1 MNKLYSYYK
10 ISESKYFKIDSE
22 NGNLFNIPQHLMK
35 TPNYVY
41 VPYLSI
47 NIDDVFFGS
56 ECVRKDFEE
65 AVRKLSKSH
74 HFSLNSSLI
83 TVKTSLS
90 KMMYHSII
98 ANEILISEM
107 CNSDIDLLSYLNN
120 RLAPYYKKN
129 TIECDCGDHVLP
141 NDDRAIL
148 EPESCML
155 ASDADFVSH
164 MIAMSVCHTII
175 SNRIV
180 IPDTQIV
187 ERIINSKHGMIF
199 QAEGEVNVVTL
210 RKEFK
215 NFIQDKKNC
224 FANELHKLFLGP
236 IEECDRQMKYM
247 ISQVADTNNI
257 GKLMSFI
264 SKKTEFGKEAS
275 RRHKKFMDALFNKNL
290 QKRGINSRERRF
302 EAQGLFNIG
311 IEMPTCID
319 TLVNFLASED
329 NGAFFALKQSIDH
342 IVAQCKQYTDNVG
355 TIAKELF
362 QSTLKDQIL
371 KVIFGTIISWAMI
384 LTATSYTHIA
394 LAMAQ
399 YCNCFPFN
407 WFSDLMEQAMV
418 FLKSGAMSI
427 IGMFNSNGDRN
438 EQFVAQSGE
447 DINENI
453 ITSFVKFLV
462 NIARTKGK
470 DEIKMDDIRI
480 NRVFGL
486 SKMINSS
493 KTIYEFLG
501 KLFEYVTDLYND
513 NVIGFGTVRSAYE
526 LIDSRIPKWLDE
538 VALFEL
544 RTEED
549 AIISPFLQMSNFE
562 RKKKLLDLSREGS
575 DILERMSIMP
585 GKNERP
591 RRFFEGKVRKLNEFI
606 KACGASLVGLEG
618 KHAPFVIYLKGQPG
632 IGKTLMVD
640 YLLKDMYACFDER
653 YDHKIDKYSKNE
665 ESVYWEGYSGQR
677 VYLIDDFL
685 QNINEEVRGTQ
696 IASLIQIGSRSPFP
710 LNMATCDAKGAV
722 HFSSEVVAL
731 TSNIM
736 PNKNITENYIASHDA
751 FMRRINMM
759 ITVKLKRT
767 HANAQNRFD
776 FDGRPAEFDGSAYEF
791 HVEDN
796 QGVGYDCNW
805 EDLVILLALNLRQNR
820 IVQASLD
827 DDLRKTDERWKFL
840 FEETLEKQRQL
851 LQNIEGRERIEAQG
865 IFDRVNDF
873 WNYTNLNQKIE
884 VVSNCFLR
892 PNTSWFNFSFP
903 IRVQLVQEKTEI
915 KEVVNEW
922 QRGDFH
928 LETVLNDPTQVSQEL
943 LEKLDTYEV
952 IDELDAVKRKYQV
965 PVLSPSENEDSK
977 IFALFQVGALADSG
991 RLQFRTHK
999 FQRIY
1004 EVMREGSNNLDPRFS
1019 AAEHRIR
1026 DLERIDIGMIRQWML
1041 NPTETLNDGD
1051 FSTEH
1056 FRLLYFNLKSRIN
1069 AMVCR
1074 ERKASKTTMWI
1085 SSIKRMM
1092 KHPVTVLIGGVASAF
1107 VAYKVFKSVTKEKM
1121 IGEVMPSGD
1130 AVTKRVAKKKF
1141 KFNRYASEGQ
1151 DGTEHIHEC
1160 EDCKQKYSHVHRV
1173 NPKRPHFVAAY
1184 GCPYEECV
1192 SYFGRGNYSHK
1203 LNKMNAR
1210 KVSDEEVEEMQDER
1224 DFFEEAEKD
1233 PMCKN
1238 MMQTSFLNLFSVINT
1253 KNGGKMK
1260 GVVLGDRVCVAPY
1273 HLIYET
1279 GVDTELNLEG
1289 LSIPNVI
1296 IDLNKSR
1303 VHLDKERDLFFF
1315 ELPNSIPA
1323 KRKIVD
1329 YFVGEDE
1336 YKPTYESGYAV
1347 QCLSEAIGVKPRCLQ
1362 MMQLSDVK
1370 MERKKSYEVRV
1381 NGVCEYFEQ
1390 VQTYLY
1396 LGDTGRGD
1404 CGSPIFINDK
1414 SSNKKILGI
1423 HIAGSTGK
1431 GMLTLMPREYLQDVM
1446 AKFFVA
1452 QMSVEY
1458 PEYDNYIFDPL
1469 KSLNGNDNI
1478 EIVCQL
1484 PPELTPQQPIKSEIE
1499 PSMIYEKVFDH
1510 KTIPA
1515 LLRAVDGLDPL
1526 RNDLKKQ
1533 FSKEI
1538 LEHDKVVEL
1547 AARDLSATY
1556 MAYRSPYVN
1565 KGVLSWEENVN
1576 GIDGDNYINALNF
1589 QSSLG
1594 FPWSVKYKTKGKALL
1609 FDTLE
1614 NNKRVAKEELIEA
1627 FDLLE
1632 NKVKKGIIPP
1642 IFFVDTL
1649 KDERRPIEKV
1659 KLGKTRIFSCGP
1671 IEFNMLVRKYFLNF
1685 MAHLMH
1691 NHVDGEISVGINPHG
1706 DEWKIFYEVLKAK
1719 GDHWIAGDYAGYDK
1733 KLPYQFCKAA
1743 MVAVHDFYQGETPE
1757 EALVRD
1763 VLAEAMFSGF
1773 HVAEGIIYRAHHGM
1787 PSGVPITAVFNSIVN
1802 CLMFRAAFIRIVHKS
1817 NVPIDS
1823 CYANV
1828 MDMFSQNVS
1837 IRAYG
1842 DDHILRVNKNCSF
1855 FNMISVSEYFSSIG
1869 LEYTTTSKGNV
1880 TQKYVDDEDLTYL
1893 KRNFVYRD
1901 TILFGPLDKISINE
1915 MTNWI
1920 RKSENREAATLSN
1933 IEAALLELTH
1943 YPRKHWE
1950 CFYAQLQKACGQAHI
1965 KMLATTYDLCFQK
1978 LRSGDVDPL
1987 RVIGSFDQTP
1997 ISNEYAAQGD
2007 TDQGIS
2013 IPYRNGSG
2021 SLNIGLEVMGMPR
2034 DWNVPF
2040 RLVANQNC
2048 NDKII
2053 FTFLIKHKK
2062 DNQYYYT
2069 ADRNKTKFPR
2079 KSSIVMEYSSNSK
2092 EFFIFKLG
2100 FVKRESIDEKRI
2112 PLDCGEKDLLFE
2124 HDHTSCGDRYFRF
2137 NEGIAKL
2144 PERST
2149 LYFEYVECVGCTDI
2163 YTLTVGT
2170 KTNVLD
2176 ALRKEFSQMLSRP
2189 MPPTPKKADFYFNY
2203 VSYYNDI
2210 PEFYINKK
2218 YRPECT
2224 MSWTLNFH
2232 PLEKRTKTFYY
2243 YTVTYDWNDHH
2254 GEVVHGGKEPRHI
2267 ADVRDVVFHPCDAST
2282 TLQWYV
2288 PIESV
2293 HPTQPNSI
2301 IRFIP
2306 YYEDDYQT
2314 MYRMYSTVSME
2325 AQGDIKSEKST
2336 KDLLNEKEQITQ
2348 FLDSSQKTL
2357 ENNVTVC
2364 NDMRRLNPYPPS
2376 TMESFLTR
2384 PYPVYSGTW
2393 KTTDIDNIAT
2403 ISFPDVLFK
2412 IDPLWDKLRNH
2423 RYCRSDIELSIRVNG
2438 TQFHYGALIAS
2449 VSPMPSTGLFVPNGS
2464 TLKNKRSCY
2473 ENMYTAASNNGVI
2486 IHPTENEVNKIIIPY
2501 VLPKPYIDLVALT
2514 SSDETIRKREYFNSE
2529 IAALVLWVLC
2539 PLRGSKECSNVGYT
2553 VFARLKNPDLTGYTY
2568 PKNQKKYSELTYPVL
2583 KNNTEAQFVKN
2594 NMTLYTNTSYD
2605 TMEAEG
2611 DKEQVEKATRG
2622 FSDIAMEAGTDMLA
2636 KLVVGAV
2643 NSLTAGLNK
2652 PEDIS
2657 NLNQMCIKFE
2667 NTALSHGVNPGY
2679 VLGTS
2684 QTNRIKSSPC
2694 VMGGDQHDMNFSK
2707 IVQRYGLIGTQDID
2721 ADTTTVGKSIA
2732 AIPVHPMQCP
2742 AQAYKSAADS
2752 YARNMVLV
2760 PTPCAAVASRFSYWR
2775 GDITF
2780 KMQVIASFCHNARIR
2795 IAWHPAFHTADVGVE
2810 GESNMINQ
2818 IIDISTQTEIE
2829 FKIPYLNDEPY
2840 LPMNQKGYNGVINIS
2855 LINPIAY
2862 PEPTIPKIRL
2872 VFWQKGEANMD
2883 FALPSLERFYLNR
2896 WLLPETGGANKY
2908 YCPGG
2913 ETEKDNVCE
2922 APDNMIYK
2930 SQGSYEQVLPGVTAM
2945 MDGFMFGEKITH
2957 VKDLVC
2963 RPTPLCEFAVKK
2975 KDLNTLGF
2983 FFDPGSETYTP
2994 LTDSLPCNFSGG
3006 SFNFFKRIFRFW
3018 RGSVVVK
3025 VIMTTIDEDTL
3036 LYFAAVD
3043 NSPIYTPGPRCRAL
3057 YVDTTKILH
3066 PFYLLPLGT
3075 AIVRNVPNQLISL
3088 TLPFFS
3094 KYPFVPSSVVYA
3106 GAAKE
3111 IGMMRGISMRPR
3123 EMNITVDPKSE
3134 YSEEFIMMEAAGDDF
3149 EYGYQIGCPGMLC
3162 NIKMFNEPE
3171 KLQWEG
3177 VIKEGAFT
3185 IAA

>member
-1 MNKLYSYYK
+1 MNTLYNYYK
-10 ISESKYFKIDSE
+10 ISDNKYFKIDSK
-22 NGNLFNIPQHLMK
+22 NGNLFNISRSLMK
-35 TPNYVY
+35 SPNYVY

-47 NIDDVFFGS
+47 NIDDVFFGEERVRS
-56 ECVRKDFEE
+56 EFEE
-65 AVRKLSKSH
+65 VVRKLSKSY
-74 HFSLNSSLI
+74 HFSLHSSLI
-83 TVKTSLS
+83 TVADNVS
-90 KMMYHSII
+90 KLMYHSII

-107 CNSDIDLLSYLNN
+107 CNSQIDLLSYLNN
-120 RLAPYYKKN
+120 RILPYYKLN
-129 TIECDCGDHVLP
+129 SIECDCGDHILS
-141 NDDRAIL
+141 NDERAIL

-155 ASDADFVSH
+155 SSDVDLVTH
-164 MIAMSVCHTII
+164 MIAMSINHTRI
-175 SNRIV
+175 SNRVV

-187 ERIINSKHGMIF
+187 ERVVSSRNGLVF

-275 RRHKKFMDALFNKNL
+275 RRHKQFMDALFNKNL
-290 QKRGINSRERRF
+290 AKRGINSRERRF

-319 TLVNFLASED
+319 TLVNFLVSDD
-329 NGAFFALKQSIDH
+329 NGAFFAIKQTIDN
-342 IVAQCKQYTDNVG
+342 IITQCKQYTDNVG
-355 TIAKELF
+355 QIAREMF
-362 QSTLKDQIL
+362 NTTLKDQIL
-371 KVIFGTIISWAMI
+371 KVIIGTIISWAMI

-394 LAMAQ
+394 LAIAQ

-407 WFSDLMEQAMV
+407 WFSDLMECAMS
-418 FLKSGAMSI
+418 FLKTGAMSI
-427 IGMFNSNGDRN
+427 IGMFDTKGDRN
-438 EQFVAQSGE
+438 EQFIAHGGE
-447 DINENI
+447 EINENI
-453 ITSFVKFLV
+453 ITAFVKFLV
-462 NIARTKGK
+462 NVARTKGK
-470 DEIKMDDIRI
+470 DEIKLDDIRI
-480 NRVFGL
+480 NRIFGI

-493 KTIYEFLG
+493 KTIYEFLS

-513 NVIGFGTVRSAYE
+513 NVIGIGSVRDAYE
-526 LIDSRIPKWLDE
+526 LLDSRIPKWLDE
-538 VALFEL
+538 VALFEI
-544 RTEED
+544 RTEDES
-549 AIISPFLQMSNFE
+549 IISPFTQMSNFE
-562 RKKKLLDLSREGS
+562 RKRKLLDLSREGS
-575 DILERMSIMP
+575 DILQRMSIIP

-618 KHAPFVIYLKGQPG
+618 KHAPFVLYLKGQPG

-640 YLLKDMYACFDER
+640 YLLKDIYACFDEK

-665 ESVYWEGYSGQR
+665 ESAFWEGYSGQK

-685 QNINEEVRGTQ
+685 QNVNEEVRGTQ

-710 LNMATCDAKGAV
+710 LNMATCDSKGAV
-722 HFSSEVVAL
+722 HFSSEIVAM
-731 TSNIM
+731 TSNVQ

-751 FMRRINMM
+751 FMRRINMLL
-759 ITVKLKRT
+759 TVKLKRS
-767 HANAQNRFD
+767 HANGQQRFD
-776 FDGRPAEFDGSAYEF
+776 FDGRPAEFDSSAYDF
-791 HVEDN
+791 SCEDN
-796 QGVGYDCNW
+796 EGNVYECDW
-805 EDLVILLALNLRQNR
+805 EQLVVLLAMRIRQNR
-820 IVQASLD
+820 ILQASLD

-840 FEETLEKQRQL
+840 FADALERERQIVETLSNKEVVQ
-851 LQNIEGRERIEAQG
+851 AQG
-865 IFDRVNDF
+865 IIDGARDMWHRANV
-873 WNYTNLNQKIE
+873 NQKIDL
-884 VVSNCFLR
+884 VANCFLR

-903 IRVQLVQEKTEI
+903 IRVQLVNEKKEM

-922 QRGDFH
+922 QRGDFF
-928 LETVLNDPTQVSQEL
+928 LETILNDPTQVSKEL
-943 LEKLDTYEV
+943 FDKLDSCNYKLH
-952 IDELDAVKRKYQV
+952 LDYIKNKYNV
-965 PVLSPSENEDSK
+965 SRTSVDENEDVK
-977 IFALFQVGALADSG
+977 VFCLFEKWDL
-991 RLQFRTHK
+991 RHIRRIQFRTRK
-999 FQRIY
+999 FQAIY
-1004 EVMREGSNNLDPRFS
+1004 EIIREGARADDERFS
-1019 AAEHRIR
+1019 ADVHGVR
-1026 DLERIDIGMIRQWML
+1026 DLERTDIAIIRQWML
-1041 NPTETLNDGD
+1041 HPTENLDDGD
-1051 FSTEH
+1051 FATEH
-1056 FRLLYFNLKSRIN
+1056 FRLLYSNLKSRIN
-1069 AMVCR
+1069 AIVAM
-1074 ERKASKTTMWI
+1074 ERKVNRTTVWM
-1085 SSIKRMM
+1085 SSVKRML
-1092 KHPVTVLIGGVASAF
+1092 KHPVTIIIGSVASAF
-1107 VAYKVFKSVTKEKM
+1107 VAYKIFKNVSKETM
-1121 IGEVMPSGD
+1121 ISEAMPSGD
-1130 AVTKRVAKKKF
+1130 AITKRVAKKKF
-1141 KFNRYASEGQ
+1141 KFNRYTSEGI
-1151 DGTEHIHEC
+1151 DGTEHVHEC
-1160 EDCKQKYSHVHRV
+1160 EDCKKKYSHVHRV
-1173 NPKRPHFVAAY
+1173 NPKKPHFVAAF

-1192 SYFGRGNYSHK
+1192 SYFGKGNYSQK
-1203 LNKMNAR
+1203 FNRMKAR
-1210 KVSDEEVEEMQDER
+1210 KVSDEEVEELEDER

-1279 GVDTELNLEG
+1279 GLETELNLEG
-1289 LSIPNVI
+1289 LNIPNVI
-1296 IDLNKSR
+1296 IDLKKSR
-1303 VHLDKERDLFFF
+1303 THLDKERDLFFF

-1336 YKPTYESGYAV
+1336 YKPIYESGYAV
-1347 QCLSEAIGVKPRCLQ
+1347 QCLSEAVGVKPRCLQ
-1362 MMQLSDVK
+1362 MMQLSDIK

-1381 NGVCEYFEQ
+1381 NGMCEYFEQ

-1404 CGSPIFINDK
+1404 CGSPIFVNDK

-1431 GMLTLMPREYLQDVM
+1431 GMLTLLPREYLQEVM

-1484 PPELTPQQPIKSEIE
+1484 PNELVPQQPIKSEIE
-1499 PSMIYEKVFDH
+1499 PSMIYEKIFDH

-1538 LEHDKVVEL
+1538 LEHERIVEL

-1556 MAYRSPYVN
+1556 MAYKSPYVG
-1565 KGVLSWEENVN
+1565 KGALLWEENVN

-1614 NNKRVAKEELIEA
+1614 NNKRVAKLELIEA
-1627 FDLLE
+1627 FELLE
-1632 NKVKKGIIPP
+1632 KKVKKGMIPS

-1691 NHVDGEISVGINPHG
+1691 NHVNGEISVGINPHG
-1706 DEWKIFYEVLKAK
+1706 DEWKIFYEVLKSK
-1719 GDHWIAGDYAGYDK
+1719 GDYWIAGDYAGYDK

-1743 MVAVHDFYQGETPE
+1743 MVAVHDFYHDETPE

-1773 HVAEGIIYRAHHGM
+1773 HIAEGIIYRAHHGM

-1802 CLMFRAAFIRIVHKS
+1802 CLMFRAAFIRIVHK
-1817 NVPIDS
+1817 NNITVDG

-1828 MDMFSQNVS
+1828 MDMFGQNVS

-1855 FNMISVSEYFSSIG
+1855 FNMISVSDYYSSIG

-1880 TQKYVDDEDLTYL
+1880 TQKFVDDENLTYL
-1893 KRNFVYRD
+1893 KRSFVYRD
-1901 TILFGPLDKISINE
+1901 SILFAPLDKISINE

-1920 RKSENREAATLSN
+1920 RKSEDREAATISN

-1950 CFYAQLQKACGQAHI
+1950 CFYTQVQRACGQAHI

-1997 ISNEYAAQGD
+1997 TSEEYAAQGD

-2034 DWNVPF
+2034 DWNVPS

-2048 NDKII
+2048 NNEIK
-2053 FTFLIKHKK
+2053 FTFLIRHKK
-2062 DNQYYYT
+2062 DGQFYYT

-2079 KSSIVMEYSSNSK
+2079 KHSIEMEYSSNNDK
-2092 EFFIFKLG
+2092 FFIFKLK
-2100 FVKRESIDEKRI
+2100 FWKKEDIVEERVPVVCDEN
-2112 PLDCGEKDLLFE
+2112 DLIFE
-2124 HDHTSCGDRYFRF
+2124 HDHTSCGDRYFKL
-2137 NEGIAKL
+2137 EEKSGKL
-2144 PERST
+2144 PERSS
-2149 LYFEYVECVGCTDI
+2149 LYFEYIECAGCTDI
-2163 YTLTVGT
+2163 YTLTAGT
-2170 KTNVLD
+2170 SANVLVSLKND
-2176 ALRKEFSQMLSRP
+2176 FSRLFDRP
-2189 MPPTPKKADFYFNY
+2189 MPPTPRRADFYFNY
-2203 VSYYNDI
+2203 AGYHNDI
-2210 PEFYINKK
+2210 PQFYLNKK

-2224 MSWTLNFH
+2224 SQWILNFH
-2232 PLEKRTKTFYY
+2232 PLQKRTKDYYY
-2243 YTVTYDWNDHH
+2243 YTVTYDWNDHAP
-2254 GEVVHGGKEPRHI
+2254 VKQKGKPVDPVKD
-2267 ADVRDVVFHPCDAST
+2267 ARDVVFHPCDAST

-2288 PIESV
+2288 DIESV
-2293 HPTQPNSI
+2293 HPTTPESI
-2301 IRFIP
+2301 VRFIP
-2306 YYEDDYQT
+2306 YYEDDYHT
-2314 MYRMYSTVSME
+2314 SYRKYSTSSMK
-2325 AQGDIKSEKST
+2325 AQGDIKSDKTS
-2336 KDLLNEKEQITQ
+2336 KDLLNERQQVTQ
-2348 FLDSSQKTL
+2348 FLDSAEKTM
-2357 ENNVTVC
+2357 EDKVTVC
-2364 NDMRRLNPYPPS
+2364 TDFRKLNPYPPS
-2376 TMESFLTR
+2376 TIESFLTR

-2393 KTTDIDNIAT
+2393 KTSDADNIAT

-2412 IDPLWDKLRNH
+2412 VNPLWDKLRNH
-2423 RYCRSDIELSIRVNG
+2423 RYCRSDIEVSIRVNG
-2438 TQFHYGALIAS
+2438 TQFHYGALLVS
-2449 VSPMPSTGLFVPNGS
+2449 VSPMPSMGLFSPNGS
-2464 TLKNKRSCY
+2464 SAPNKRTCY
-2473 ENMYTAASNNGVI
+2473 ENIFTAASNNGVV

-2501 VLPKPYIDLVALT
+2501 VLPKPYIDLVTLT
-2514 SSDETIRKREYFNSE
+2514 NSDETTRKNEYWQSE
-2529 IAALVLWVLC
+2529 IAAITIWVLS
-2539 PLRGSKECSNVGYT
+2539 PLRGSKESSNVGYT
-2553 VFARLKNPDLTGYTY
+2553 VFARLKNPDLTGFTY
-2568 PKNQKKYSELTYPVL
+2568 PKGQKMYSELTYPVL
-2583 KNNTEAQFVKN
+2583 KNNAEAQYIKPD
-2594 NMTLYTNTSYD
+2594 MQIYTSLVPT
-2605 TMEAEG
+2605 TFEAEG
-2611 DKEQVEKATRG
+2611 EKEQEVKASKG
-2622 FSDIAMEAGTDMLA
+2622 FSEIAMEAGTDLVA
-2636 KLVVGAV
+2636 KLIVGAV
-2643 NSLTAGLNK
+2643 NSFTSGLNK
-2652 PEDIS
+2652 PEDIT

-2684 QTNRIKSSPC
+2684 QTNRVKSAPC
-2694 VMGGDQHDMNFSK
+2694 SMGGDADSMNFGK
-2707 IVQRYGLIGTQDID
+2707 IIGRYGLLGMYDID
-2721 ADTTTVGKSIA
+2721 TDTATVGKSLV

-2742 AQAYKSAADS
+2742 VVPIKLAGESKGNY
-2752 YARNMVLV
+2752 MIMV

-2775 GDITF
+2775 GDITI

-2795 IAWHPAFHTADVGVE
+2795 LAWHPAYHTADVGVE
-2810 GESNMINQ
+2810 GESNMMNQ
-2818 IIDISTQTEIE
+2818 IIDINNQTEIE

-2840 LPMNQKGYNGVINIS
+2840 LPMSRSGYNGTVVVS
-2855 LINPIAY
+2855 LINPVAY
-2862 PEPTIPKIRL
+2862 PEATIPKIRL
-2872 VFWQKGEANMD
+2872 LFWQKGEMNMD
-2883 FALPSLERFYLNR
+2883 FAMPSMERFILNR
-2896 WLLPETGGANKY
+2896 WLKVNAGHADRFFA
-2908 YCPGG
+2908 PGG
-2913 ETEKDNVCE
+2913 ETKDEEKSV
-2922 APDNMIYK
+2922 APNNMLFK
-2930 SQGSYEQVLPGVTAM
+2930 AEGSYEQVLPGTTAM
-2945 MDGFMFGEKITH
+2945 LDGFMFGEKVTH

-2963 RPTPLCEFAVKK
+2963 RPTPLCEFSVKK
-2975 KDLNTLGF
+2975 KDLNTVAF
-2983 FFDPGSETYTP
+2983 YYDPGSELYTP
-2994 LTDSLPCNFSGG
+2994 LTNTLPCNFSGG

-3018 RGSVVVK
+3018 RGSSVVK
-3025 VIMTTIDEDTL
+3025 VIMTMVDEDVC
-3036 LYFAAVD
+3036 LYFAAMD
-3043 NSPIYTPGPRCRAL
+3043 NKPTYIPDKKCLAT
-3057 YVDTTKILH
+3057 YVTTDKFLH
-3066 PFYLLPLGT
+3066 PFYLMSVGC
-3075 AIVRNVPNQLISL
+3075 AVVRNVANQLISL

-3094 KYPFVPSSVVYA
+3094 KYPFVPSSVPYA
-3106 GAAKE
+3106 GSGKT
-3111 IGMMRGISMRPR
+3111 IGTIRGLSMRVR
-3123 EMNITVDPKSE
+3123 ELNTEVDPKSE
-3134 YSEEFIMMEAAGDDF
+3134 YTEEFTMLEAAGDDF
-3149 EYGYQIGCPGMLC
+3149 EYGYQIGCPGMIA
-3162 NIKMFNEPE
+3162 NVKMFDSIENY
-3171 KLQWEG
+3171 QWEG
-3177 VIKEGAFT
+3177 AYKTGDFT
-3185 IAA
+3185 VA